1 MVEEVFVLLEE
12 RGVSYCTHDLPG
24 LVVPRRAAGP
34 IAYVRLHGAGGL
46 YQGSYPTSTLR
57 SWWKWM
63 EEQVRS
69 GKDLYVYF
77 NNDAEA
83 HAVYDA
89 LRLRQM
95 AGLPTRMLHR
105 M

>member
-1 MVEEVFVLLEE
+1 
-12 RGVSYCTHDLPG
+12 
-24 LVVPRRAAGP
+24 VVPRRAAGP

-46 YQGSYPTSTLR
+46 YQGSHPTSTLR

-95 AGLPTRMLHR
+95 AGLPTPPLPSGKRAAAAERLWVR
-105 M
+105 GI